1 MDDGG
6 TPGAGG
12 RPGGTPLVRRTP
24 AESSAGLS
32 TESAAA
38 EVFAAV
44 YVAHYRELV
53 QMAALLTGSASA
65 AEDLVQDAFV
75 RVMARHRV
83 PDLPLAY
90 LRTTVVNLARSRW
103 RRARLGADKLATVA
117 TLATRSAEPNA
128 ADGGFT
134 RLAIVAALRELP
146 ARQREVVV
154 LRFLLDL
161 PVQDVAAMLGIGAG
175 TVKSYTA
182 RAMEALRPRLED
194 PDESH

>member
-1 MDDGG
+1 MDDGRAA
-6 TPGAGG
+6 GAGG
-12 RPGGTPLVRRTP
+12 RPCDTPLLRRTP
-24 AESSAGLS
+24 AESPS
-32 TESAAA
+32 E
-38 EVFAAV
+38 
-44 YVAHYRELV
+44 
-53 QMAALLTGSASA
+53 
-65 AEDLVQDAFV
+65 VQDAFV
-75 RVMARHRV
+75 RVMARHHV

-103 RRARLGADKLATVA
+103 RRARLGADKLAIIA
-117 TLATRSAEPNA
+117 ARGSEPVA

-154 LRFLLDL
+154 LRFLVDL
-161 PVQDVAAMLGIGAG
+161 PVQDVAALLGIGAG

-194 PDESH
+194 PDEQH

>member
-1 MDDGG
+1 MDGG
-6 TPGAGG
+6 GTARAGAG
-12 RPGGTPLVRRTP
+12 PCDAPLVRRTS
-24 AESSAGLS
+24 AESS
-32 TESAAA
+32 A

-53 QMAALLTGSASA
+53 QMAALLTGSAAA

-83 PDLPLAY
+83 LDEPLAY

-103 RRARLGADKLATVA
+103 RRARLGADKLATLGVVA
-117 TLATRSAEPNA
+117 VRSAEPDA

-161 PVQDVAAMLGIGAG
+161 SVQEVAALLGIGTG

-194 PDESH
+194 PDAAH